1 MPHARGRDLKRGSG
15 YITPRPQDDGT
26 IRYQAR
32 WLENG
37 KWPAKTFDSEDAAS
51 DFLRARARKGGTP
64 ATMTVN
70 GLVEE
75 MLTRSADRLSARTI
89 LTYRTRAAKM
99 IAPFLGSTRLL
110 DLTTLDIQ
118 RWIDKLGRDG
128 YKPATIHA
136 AVAVLHSCLRDAA
149 VLGIIDRNIAQGI
162 RRPGIQH
169 IRRAEWSQNEVRRF
183 LSVVKGDEIYGAL
196 YHVALATGMRPG
208 ELRALPWRDVHLET
222 MTIVVNRTMT
232 KDAGGQ
238 EVIGNRT
245 KTRRGRA
252 VAITSPLVTLLTWHR
267 TMQGY
272 RRLAFPEWHD
282 HDLVFDRGDGHWIG
296 QSSWRRAQ
304 EQFCTQAG
312 VPFIRA
318 HDLRHT
324 AGALLME
331 LNIHP
336 KVAAEILGHHDVSM
350 TLDRYSQ
357 VSPALQRSSAGALSA
372 ILFEDPE
379 IDTA

>member
-1 MPHARGRDLKRGSG
+1 MLLAIGFVAS
-15 YITPRPQDDGT
+15 
-26 IRYQAR
+26 
-32 WLENG
+32 
-37 KWPAKTFDSEDAAS
+37 AS
-51 DFLRARARKGGTP
+51 DFLRARARTGGTP
-64 ATMTVN
+64 ADLTVN

-75 MLTRSADRLSARTI
+75 MLERSASRLSARTI
-89 LTYRTRAAKM
+89 LTYRTRAETM
-99 IAPFLGSTRLL
+99 IAPYLGSKRLL
-110 DLTTLDIQ
+110 DVTTLDIQ
-118 RWIDKLGRDG
+118 RWVDRLGRDG
-128 YKPATIHA
+128 YQPATIHA

-149 VLGIIDRNIAQGI
+149 VLGMIDRNIAQGI
-162 RRPGIQH
+162 RRPGIQR
-169 IRRAEWSQNEVRRF
+169 IRRQEWSPDQVRRF
-183 LSVVKGDEIYGAL
+183 LAVVRGDELYGAL

-208 ELRALPWRDVHLET
+208 ELRALPWSDVDLES

-232 KDAGGQ
+232 KDASGQ

-252 VAITSPLVTLLTWHR
+252 VALTAPLVALLTWHR

-272 RRLAFPEWHD
+272 RRLAAPQWHD
-282 HDLVFDRGDGHWIG
+282 SDLVFDRGDGHWIG
-296 QSSWRRAQ
+296 QSTWRRVQ
-304 EQFCTQAG
+304 ERYCQQAG

-336 KVAAEILGHHDVSM
+336 KVAAEILGHADVSM

-357 VSPALQRSSAGALSA
+357 VSPALQRASAGALSDL
-372 ILFEDPE
+372 LFDDPE